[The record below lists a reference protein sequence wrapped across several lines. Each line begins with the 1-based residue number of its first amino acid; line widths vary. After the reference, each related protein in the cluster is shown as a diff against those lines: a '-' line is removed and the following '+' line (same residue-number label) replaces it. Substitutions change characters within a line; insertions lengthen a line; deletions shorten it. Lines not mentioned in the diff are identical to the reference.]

1 MIRRSNMKNIRL
13 LATALLGLALSSC
26 GDFVFDIIEETSQVD
41 TIAEAKEYYYGAKA
55 FIEEGSNLLYFG
67 DHDEGV
73 SVCIDSGMGEELVG
87 ITILAV
93 QEYDALDYISLNYHL
108 GEDGCGDSEVIR
120 VTTYRDTEID
130 ICSDD
135 DKNVIGCNEFYY
147 QQSTGN
153 IVGSTIYY
161 NLNIFDEVSY
171 EEKLH
176 TAVHELGHTFG
187 LVDLYDE
194 LLESVS
200 IMYYSLGEI
209 VLTSLTEWDE
219 SNLAWMYDR

>member
-1 MIRRSNMKNIRL
+1 MKKIKL
-13 LATALLGLALSSC
+13 LATALLSLTLASC
-26 GDFVFDIIEETSQVD
+26 GDFLLELIDETPQIS
-41 TIAEAKEYYYGAKA
+41 TITEAKEYYYGARA
-55 FIEEGSNLLYFG
+55 FSKEGSKLLYFG
-67 DHDEGV
+67 DYDKGV
-73 SVCIDSGMGEELVG
+73 SVCIDPNMGEELID

-93 QEYDALDYISLNYHL
+93 QEYDSLDYISLNYHI
-108 GEDGCGDSEVIR
+108 GEEGCSSLEVVK

-135 DKNVIGCNEFYY
+135 DKEVIGCNEYYY
-147 QQSTGN
+147 QQSTGS
-153 IVGSTIYY
+153 IVSSTIYY

-187 LVDLYDE
+187 LTDLYEE

-209 VLTSLTEWDE
+209 VLTSLTEWDK